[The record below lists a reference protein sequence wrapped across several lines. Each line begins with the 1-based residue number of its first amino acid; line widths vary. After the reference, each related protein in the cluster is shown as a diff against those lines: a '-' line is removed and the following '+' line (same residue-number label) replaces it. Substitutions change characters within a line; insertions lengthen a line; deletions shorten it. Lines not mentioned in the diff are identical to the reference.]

1 MDVIHYKFSVYEYMC
16 VCVYEYM
23 CVCVYEYMCVCVYEL
38 ESGESAGASRAVV
51 KGLMDVEVTVDT
63 EWLLAFGTGV
73 CLRGK
78 REEGGGGGRGERR
91 GGREGGREERKGRR
105 RERGGN

>member
-1 MDVIHYKFSVYEYMC
+1 MDVIHYKFS
-16 VCVYEYM
+16 VYEYM

-78 REEGGGGGRGERR
+78 REEA
-91 GGREGGREERKGRR
+91 EGGEKEIGRASC
-105 RERGGN
+105 RERV

>member
-73 CLRGK
+73 CLGGK
-78 REEGGGGGRGERR
+78 REEAEGGEKGGE
-91 GGREGGREERKGRR
+91 GGREGGRKG
-105 RERGGN
+105 RERGEKGGKLR